1 MYLFNTWQVCYR
13 HDIEDVHK
21 KINAEKMILT
31 NLQHFEL
38 SKFSTN
44 AYSE

>member
-1 MYLFNTWQVCYR
+1 MYPFNTLKVRYR
-13 HDIEDVHK
+13 HIEDVHEDVY
-21 KINAEKMILT
+21 AEKIIFD

-44 AYSE
+44 AHIE